1 MRENILLLV
10 VMVVIGVVGYSLGSY
25 DHDHIVEINTKKNYI
40 IHKNTCT
47 IISDTAYS
55 VHIIKYRDE
64 YYTVDNQVFK

>member
-10 VMVVIGVVGYSLGSY
+10 VITVISLVSYSIGVYE
-25 DHDHIVEINTKKNYI
+25 HDHIVEINTKKNYI